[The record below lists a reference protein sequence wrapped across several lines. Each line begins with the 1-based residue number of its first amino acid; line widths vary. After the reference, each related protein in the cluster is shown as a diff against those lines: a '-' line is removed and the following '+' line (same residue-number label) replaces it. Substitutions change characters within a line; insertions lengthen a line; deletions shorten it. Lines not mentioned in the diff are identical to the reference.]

1 MKILGEIGINHNGDI
16 KIAKKLID
24 ICAELKIEAVKF
36 QKRDI
41 YKVYDK
47 EMLSGSRKSP
57 WGETQEDQKKG
68 LEFGQKEYE
77 EINNYCK
84 SKNIKWFASAWDIN
98 SLKFLDQFD
107 CEYNKIASAMITSNK
122 FLEEVSKRQKYTFIS
137 TGMSDMKIIENAV
150 NIFNKNNCKF
160 ELMYCVSVYPC
171 KPELI
176 DLNCIKTLRE
186 NFNCDVGYSGH
197 ENGIAISLAAV
208 GMGIT
213 LPLSCDIRLMSKSS
227 KISFRFAAIGLTPEY
242 GSSHLL
248 AQIVGY
254 GKAMEYMLSGRFID
268 SIEAL
273 DSGLV
278 NHVFEDD
285 ELIDESIKIANEI
298 AQNPEWQLSQ
308 IKKMMRDH
316 LFVDDFDRVI
326 TTENKIFRQSQDTEA
341 HKEFLLAFRENRK
354 PNFHND

>member
-1 MKILGEIGINHNGDI
+1 METIVVEQQDRVGIIYLNRQEYLNAFDDLMGYELRVQIEKFNADPHIGAIVISGKGRAFSAGADVSGFEDTVNGVKKENKINSFSKWPIFI
-16 KIAKKLID
+16 K
-24 ICAELKIEAVKF
+24 
-36 QKRDI
+36 
-41 YKVYDK
+41 
-47 EMLSGSRKSP
+47 
-57 WGETQEDQKKG
+57 
-68 LEFGQKEYE
+68 
-77 EINNYCK
+77 K
-84 SKNIKWFASAWDIN
+84 SKPVVCA
-98 SLKFLDQFD
+98 
-107 CEYNKIASAMITSNK
+107 
-122 FLEEVSKRQKYTFIS
+122 
-137 TGMSDMKIIENAV
+137 
-150 NIFNKNNCKF
+150 
-160 ELMYCVSVYPC
+160 
-171 KPELI
+171 
-176 DLNCIKTLRE
+176 LNG
-186 NFNCDVGYSGH
+186 F
-197 ENGIAISLAAV
+197 AV

-316 LFVDDFDRVI
+316 LFVDDFDTVI